1 VIPFVSRHAAALPAK
16 QHRIRKTLTLIN
28 LSSRGGLA
36 VNIHSLRKF
45 IPAVLFLSLFLLSAN
60 SFARRRPPAGG
71 RVAIVVDERLSALRA
86 TPELSGKLMR
96 RMGRGAFVAVKGER
110 RSRDGVI
117 FYRVIVTSRTSGWVQ
132 RDALVSPAR
141 SGDDLRLLR
150 LIKGTDEFD
159 RIARARIFLDNFT
172 GSALRPE
179 VLLIYAQAAEDIA
192 GRLSREAA
200 RRLNE
205 QEMEAGGAPLH
216 SYFLNYTG
224 LDRYNRQGITF
235 IFDAREKRL
244 RYDGE
249 GWQELVHRYP
259 RSPEAAEA
267 RKRLQPR
274 QTTSTR

>member
-1 VIPFVSRHAAALPAK
+1 M
-16 QHRIRKTLTLIN
+16 
-28 LSSRGGLA
+28 
-36 VNIHSLRKF
+36 NIYSLRKF
-45 IPAVLFLSLFLLSAN
+45 LPPVLFVSLFLLSAN
-60 SFARRRPPAGG
+60 SFARRRPPLGG

-86 TPELSGKLMR
+86 TPELSGLLMR
-96 RMGRGAFVAVKGER
+96 RMGRGALVAVKGEK

-117 FYRVIVTSRTSGWVQ
+117 FYRVNVNSRSSGWVQ

-141 SGDDLRLLR
+141 LGDDARLLR
-150 LIKGTDEFD
+150 LIEGSEDFD
-159 RIARARIFLDNFT
+159 RIARARIFLDNFK
-172 GSALRPE
+172 GSPLRPE
-179 VLLIYAQAAEDIA
+179 VLLIYSQAAEDIA

-205 QEMEAGGAPLH
+205 KEMDAGGAPLH
-216 SYFLNYTG
+216 SYFLNYSG

-235 IFDAREKRL
+235 IFAAREKRL

-267 RKRLQPR
+267 RKRLESSKR
-274 QTTSTR
+274 